1 MRGPV
6 DVGPEKRAKTVIGNW
21 SIKVSMPLVEEGAC
35 PERTFETLNG
45 KFKEWD

>member
-1 MRGPV
+1 MRVPV
-6 DVGPEKRAKTVIGNW
+6 DVGPAECVKTVIGNW

-45 KFKEWD
+45 KLKEWD